1 MINDFLK
8 HVIEW
13 EVKYIFSLQIYRF
26 NLMREDTK
34 IIQRK
39 YKYINYLLFNE
50 RHDLFKT
57 IYFDDSFDNFV
68 ETYDNEKY
76 VDLQFYYIFQYKVM
90 HDMFLNFL
98 SYRSKIMKK
107 FERERIILKR
117 KAIIDLLCYVV
128 CFDISN
134 LITEF
139 IL

>member
-13 EVKYIFSLQIYRF
+13 EVKYIFSLQLYRF

-117 KAIIDLLCYVV
+117 KAIRDLLCSVV
-128 CFDISN
+128 CFDIST